1 MKAIKI
7 NTISLSHFTFFF
19 NFLFFGWIFYFELR
33 KRESEKNMKNCHQ
46 QKNELNPNKMTE
58 HLPELELELFYCY
71 SIFELAPNQNHSFIV
86 TMLKT

>member
-1 MKAIKI
+1 
-7 NTISLSHFTFFF
+7 
-19 NFLFFGWIFYFELR
+19 
-33 KRESEKNMKNCHQ
+33 MKNCHQ